1 MNAKSS
7 LSRRTFLK
15 GATLTGGLVRV
26 GLPGLDAM
34 FNSRGTA
41 YAAETA
47 RGKLVQSP
55 IEDRFVLWFNG
66 NGIPERYWIPAET
79 GPNYRLTPCLAP
91 LHRFRND
98 IHVITGLDNSV
109 ARLPGPGNDHHRAMA
124 GLVTGTS
131 YTGRGAGGP
140 SVDQVFASK
149 LGGDYRFRS
158 LQIGVCRECHGDS
171 INAYMSWAGY
181 DRALPPET
189 IPQNLFDRI
198 FGAKEQGWVN
208 RKRSILDFVR
218 QDALEVKE
226 VLGKSDQVRL
236 DEHLSTIRDLERAIA
251 SLPPEYSRVK
261 EPEDDGDVMDYPR
274 IAKVQTDLLVHA
286 LAARQTRVASYMLT
300 KAQGLTRFPWL
311 GYTALRHHD
320 YTHTNPYT
328 PQGQRILRDI
338 CRWHIEEFTYLLT
351 KLKSIR
357 EGEGTLLDHCCL
369 LYVHEHAEANDHKNN
384 GLAMILAGHA
394 GRLKTGL
401 HSKFTQ
407 TVGDLYLTLA
417 EDVFQTPLGVNGF
430 PTAERKIAGIV

>member
-1 MNAKSS
+1 MRGKIGV
-7 LSRRTFLK
+7 SRRNFLT

-26 GLPGLDAM
+26 GLPPLDAL
-34 FNSRGTA
+34 FNGKGTA
-41 YAAETA
+41 YAAETI
-47 RGKLVQSP
+47 RGKAVQPP
-55 IEDRFVLWFNG
+55 IENRFVLWFNG

-79 GPNYRLTPCLAP
+79 GSDYRLTACLAP
-91 LHRFRND
+91 LHGFRND
-98 IHVITGLDNSV
+98 VHVITGLDNPV
-109 ARLPGPGNDHHRAMA
+109 ARLPGPGNDHHRSMS
-124 GLVTGTS
+124 GLMTGTS

-140 SVDQVFASK
+140 SIDQIFADK

-198 FGAKEQGWVN
+198 FGAKDQGWLN

-218 QDALEVKE
+218 QDALEVKA
-226 VLGKSDQVRL
+226 VLGRSDQVRL

-251 SLPPEYSRVK
+251 SLPPESSRLTA
-261 EPEDDGDVMDYPR
+261 PEDDGDVVDYPR
-274 IAKVQTDLLVHA
+274 IAKLQTDLLVQA

-320 YTHTNPYT
+320 YTHTNPYS

-338 CRWHIEEFTYLLT
+338 CRWHIEEFTYLLA

-357 EGEGTLLDHCCL
+357 EGDGTLLDHCNIL
-369 LYVHEHAEANDHKNN
+369 NIHEHAEANDHKNN

-394 GRLKTGL
+394 GGLKTGL

-417 EDVFQTPLGVNGF
+417 EDVFQTPLEPNGF
-430 PTAERKIAGIV
+430 PTAGRKIAGIV